1 VTANPNPIDAPGTSE
16 AAWQAWA
23 GLDRLPAVDP
33 DTWAS
38 VVIVAAHPDDEVL
51 GAGGVIAA
59 LAAAGTRLRLVA
71 VTDGEA
77 SHPGHRDPA
86 ALARQRAAERAEAL
100 AVLGAGGAE
109 VLRLGLPDTGL
120 ADREADLAAALAE
133 VTDGFAVCLAPWERD
148 VHADH
153 EAVGRAARQ
162 VAANLLFFPVWTWHW
177 ARPGD
182 PRIPWRQAVRVS
194 LSAAAAVRKQAAIAC
209 FTSQLEPRPAGGPFL
224 TAEFVTHFTRDCEVL
239 FPVRQP

>member
-1 VTANPNPIDAPGTSE
+1 
-16 AAWQAWA
+16 
-23 GLDRLPAVDP
+23 
-33 DTWAS
+33 
-38 VVIVAAHPDDEVL
+38 VL
-51 GAGGVIAA
+51 GAQATDVI
-59 LAAAGTRLRLVA
+59 
-71 VTDGEA
+71 
-77 SHPGHRDPA
+77 
-86 ALARQRAAERAEAL
+86 
-100 AVLGAGGAE
+100 
-109 VLRLGLPDTGL
+109 RLGFPDTGV
-120 ADREADLAAALAE
+120 AGREDDLAALLPGLAA
-133 VTDGFAVCLAPWERD
+133 DCDAVLAPWDRD

-209 FTSQLEPRPAGGPFL
+209 FTSQLEPRPAGGPVL